1 MIVRRISAEV
11 YLLSLCLHWLRTYVP
26 LQAGSFQCDSG
37 ISSCWLPGAAQ
48 DVPLLSD
55 GGGRDAGLLTG
66 TVNES
71 SVFVCA
77 CSDHRF
83 SGMYACLHEGGRWY
97 QLHTHTF
104 DSFGSRIQSRVCCS
118 GLTGLL
124 FHLRTWKLGPVQSC

>member
-1 MIVRRISAEV
+1 MRCISAEDEQ
-11 YLLSLCLHWLRTYVP
+11 LSLCLHWLRTYVP

-37 ISSCWLPGAAQ
+37 ISSCWLPGAPQ

-97 QLHTHTF
+97 QLHTHTLLIPLAPGF
-104 DSFGSRIQSRVCCS
+104 NRVS
-118 GLTGLL
+118 VVL
-124 FHLRTWKLGPVQSC
+124 V